1 MNIDV
6 RETEQEIIKLY
17 SHIENVSSS
26 VEIFNQLYHI
36 CCDICRQLDASA
48 KNYHE
53 YICAATM
60 EYILAHYQKV
70 SLCLNDIAE
79 HVNVSPAYLSA
90 LFKKTKKENISD
102 IITNIR
108 IDAACQQL
116 CTSTTSL
123 KEISSRV
130 GYANQYYFSSC
141 FKKKMGMSPSAYRE
155 TYSRI

>member
-1 MNIDV
+1 
-6 RETEQEIIKLY
+6 
-17 SHIENVSSS
+17 
-26 VEIFNQLYHI
+26 
-36 CCDICRQLDASA
+36 
-48 KNYHE
+48 
-53 YICAATM
+53 M